1 MTPEIKQRIE
11 QIKNSEIPKGYKHS
25 KVGII
30 PEDWEVLRLKD
41 KFDRLSRKNAEGNT
55 NVLTISA
62 QYGLI
67 NQEEFFKKEIASDDK
82 SNYYLLHRGEFAY
95 NKSYSNGYPF
105 GAIKRLSRY
114 DKGVV
119 SPLYICFS
127 ANNNNACPEYY
138 EQYFEAGRLNHEIQA
153 YAQEG
158 ARNHGLLNISV
169 IDFFNSKIIVPPIAE
184 QKRIAKILSAQDKFI
199 ECYEKKIEQLKRMKK
214 YYLQNMF
221 PKRGETV
228 PKIRFKGFTEP
239 WEQHKVG
246 NLLIERNEQAP
257 QSKEYPLMAYVANEG
272 VVPKGERYDRSALVN
287 DTINKFYKRTE
298 LDDFIYSSN
307 NLESGS
313 IGLNKYGKASI
324 SPVYSIFYSS
334 NLSDPNFI
342 GHRLIKNDFIY
353 EMVKYRQGVIYGQ
366 WRIHESDFKKISI
379 LVPILAEQKVIG
391 SFFDYLDRQITI
403 LQKNYEEEKKKKKAL
418 QQLLLTGVIRTN

>member
-1 MTPEIKQRIE
+1 MTLEIKHRIE
-11 QIKNSEIPKGYKHS
+11 QIKNGEIPKGYKHS

-30 PEDWEVLRLKD
+30 PEDWKVLRLKD

-127 ANNNNACPEYY
+127 ANSNNACPEYY

-184 QKRIAKILSAQDKFI
+184 QKRIAKILSAQDKVI

-214 YYLQNMF
+214 YYLQSMF

-228 PKIRFKGFTEP
+228 PKIRFKGFTDV
-239 WEQHKVG
+239 WEQRKLGEVFVEYSEKGHAELQPLTIIQGKG
-246 NLLIERNEQAP
+246 TILREESERKLIYD
-257 QSKEYPLMAYVANEG
+257 QSGL
-272 VVPKGERYDRSALVN
+272 KGYKLVN
-287 DTINKFYKRTE
+287 Q
-298 LDDFIYSSN
+298 DDFILHLRSFEGGFEMANSQGIVSPAYHIFHGENTDTRFYYPFFRSKYFTSV
-307 NLESGS
+307 LLKPHVYGIRDGKS
-313 IGLNKYGKASI
+313 IDIKGMKSIYIPYPSIEEQNK
-324 SPVYSIFYSS
+324 
-334 NLSDPNFI
+334 
-342 GHRLIKNDFIY
+342 
-353 EMVKYRQGVIYGQ
+353 
-366 WRIHESDFKKISI
+366 
-379 LVPILAEQKVIG
+379 IG
-391 SFFDYLDRQITI
+391 SFFLELDNLIT
-403 LQKNYEEEKKKKKAL
+403 LHQRKLEEEKKKKKAL
-418 QQLLLTGVIRTN
+418 QQLLLTGIVRTN